1 MTVLLSVCSFVVAA
15 SIAAAV
21 VRVALGPTT
30 FDRLLAGSYALASSV
45 ALLLFVGFIF
55 ERPDMFADI
64 GLAYALV
71 AFLFPL
77 AVARFL
83 EPREPRE
90 PEP

>member
-1 MTVLLSVCSFVVAA
+1 MRVLLIVCSVVVLI
-15 SIAAAV
+15 SVGAAV
-21 VRVALGPTT
+21 IRVALGPTT
-30 FDRLLAGSYALASSV
+30 FDRLLAGAYALASSV
-45 ALLLFVGFIF
+45 TLMLFIGFLF

-83 EPREPRE
+83 KPRE
-90 PEP
+90 PES